1 MRVICGECFRP
12 EDDPEGHAPS
22 CRSWGGWGGARPGE
36 GQAKAGQTADEWLG
50 ALSRAAELCQER
62 GYLRDEADQRL
73 LNDGIALLRLLRNDK
88 GGA

>member
-1 MRVICGECFRP
+1 MICGDCFRVQG
-12 EDDPEGHAPS
+12 DPEGHAPT
-22 CRSWGGWGGARPGE
+22 CRAWGGWGAPGPE
-36 GQAKAGQTADEWLG
+36 PTPGKAEAWLG

-73 LNDGIALLRLLRNDK
+73 LNDGIALLRLLRDHQ